1 MRAVPARRTLPE
13 IHLMRQPPGCR
24 IFFAPMENGGAAR
37 AFCRKA
43 PAQGRKRLCAGG
55 FFIYGKAAAHFNALM
70 ASRHALQMLRPA

>member
-1 MRAVPARRTLPE
+1 MRAVPARRTPPE
-13 IHLMRQPPGCR
+13 IHSMRQPSGCR
-24 IFFAPMENGGAAR
+24 VFLRLRKMRRSPHLLQ
-37 AFCRKA
+37 KA

>member
-24 IFFAPMENGGAAR
+24 IFLRLWRTAAQPVPFAEKPPRRAASGYAR
-37 AFCRKA
+37 
-43 PAQGRKRLCAGG
+43 GG